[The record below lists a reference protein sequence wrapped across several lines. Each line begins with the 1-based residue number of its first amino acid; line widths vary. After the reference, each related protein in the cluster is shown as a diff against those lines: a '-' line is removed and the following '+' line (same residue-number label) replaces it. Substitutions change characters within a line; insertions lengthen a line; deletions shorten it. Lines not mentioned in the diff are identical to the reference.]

1 MERKLVYIVHI
12 TGVQYSWCKGIGR
25 AELTTMLSAIQQS
38 TNTILSS
45 VSDSDDAVMYGENR
59 EQAVKRMVDAAF
71 KNCDI
76 TRTGKL
82 LPLVSLAHTLSHT
95 IEIERRGEEGI
106 SYRVWRVH

>member
-1 MERKLVYIVHI
+1 
-12 TGVQYSWCKGIGR
+12 
-25 AELTTMLSAIQQS
+25 MLSAIQHS

-59 EQAVKRMVDAAF
+59 EQAVKRMVNAAF

-82 LPLVSLAHTLSHT
+82 LPLVSQPSGRLGLIAAWLQL
-95 IEIERRGEEGI
+95 GI
-106 SYRVWRVH
+106 CVYYNSGTVMALTGSDGHNVG